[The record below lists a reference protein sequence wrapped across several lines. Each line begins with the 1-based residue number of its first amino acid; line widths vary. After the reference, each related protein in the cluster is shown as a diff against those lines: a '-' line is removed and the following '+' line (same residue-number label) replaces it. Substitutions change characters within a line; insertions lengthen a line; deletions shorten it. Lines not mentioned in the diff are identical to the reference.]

1 MGFSTATAKAIDSV
15 IYGQKKKSIGNQKN
29 VPEFRAR
36 SRIAGIN
43 FFFVGCF
50 WTVPF
55 DQVPDMTMAGS
66 SSALLA
72 VRNLLDNTGFQV
84 QGCVTSL
91 QLVVTFLRLGVVYKS
106 DLMPRQ
112 LRH

>member
-1 MGFSTATAKAIDSV
+1 
-15 IYGQKKKSIGNQKN
+15 
-29 VPEFRAR
+29 
-36 SRIAGIN
+36 
-43 FFFVGCF
+43 
-50 WTVPF
+50 
-55 DQVPDMTMAGS
+55 MTMAGS

>member
-1 MGFSTATAKAIDSV
+1 MSLNSGLGVESL
-15 IYGQKKKSIGNQKN
+15 
-29 VPEFRAR
+29 EL
-36 SRIAGIN
+36 

-106 DLMPRQ
+106 DLMPQQ